1 MRLKAV
7 SLTLAVAALIVSGCG
22 SSSSSSSSSA
32 GSSSAAGSSAA
43 ATSSSASAPG
53 TSSSKATGTPIHL
66 SLIADMDFPPAGVS
80 LATARP
86 DLAADAAIKAVNA
99 AGGVHG
105 HPLVLSVCDSR
116 GNGNTAN
123 ACARSAVSGNT
134 VADIG
139 GFNFVG
145 TPVEIMNAGKL
156 AMIGRTPGFNPKEY
170 ALPTIFPYFGVGE
183 TGMSDAVY
191 AAVKFVH
198 ATKIA
203 LITSPPANAL
213 YFPTGEAEAKALG
226 ATVTS
231 TISAMPGSDL
241 TSAVLKAR
249 QNGAQAIAAISPIV
263 DQIIVAARQ
272 NGVTL
277 PIVSSLQP
285 AQIKSVGSAGNGVY
299 SVEPFQL
306 PSAPDPGLQ
315 QMNKELNAYQA
326 GIPQTVFTLPGWL
339 AVHMFADVA
348 DKLKVVNRAT
358 VLAAFQ
364 HLKAQN
370 AYDLIPPYTTTV
382 KFTGLGGMFPSL
394 YNPWMYLQQVENGQ
408 LVQRNGGNP
417 FNPFGG

>member
-7 SLTLAVAALIVSGCG
+7 SLSLGIAALIASGCG
-22 SSSSSSSSSA
+22 SSSSSST
-32 GSSSAAGSSAA
+32 SSAA
-43 ATSSSASAPG
+43 ASAASSTSSTSAATSASSG
-53 TSSSKATGTPIHL
+53 STATGSPIKL

-86 DLAADAAIKAVNA
+86 DQAAQAAIKAVNA

-123 ACARSAVSGNT
+123 ACARTAVANGT
-134 VADIG
+134 VADVG
-139 GFNFVG
+139 GFNFAG

-156 AMIGRTPGFNPKEY
+156 PMIGRTPGFNPKEY

-183 TGMSDAVY
+183 TGMSAAVY
-191 AAVKFVH
+191 AAVKYEH

-226 ATVTS
+226 ATITA

-241 TSAVLKAR
+241 TSAVLKAK
-249 QNGAQAIAAISPIV
+249 QNGTEAIAAITPIV
-263 DQIIVAARQ
+263 DQVIVAARQ

-285 AQIKSVGSAGNGVY
+285 AQIKSVGSAGEGVD
-299 SVEPFQL
+299 SIEPYQL
-306 PSAPDPGLQ
+306 PSAPDAGLQ
-315 QMNKELNAYQA
+315 QMQKEFNAYA
-326 GIPQTVFTLPGWL
+326 PGIPQTVFTLPAWL

-348 DKLKVVNRAT
+348 NKLPTVTRAS

-364 HLKAQN
+364 HLNKQY
-370 AYDLIPPYTTTV
+370 AYDLIPPYTTSV
-382 KFTGLGGMFPSL
+382 KFAGLGGLFPSL
-394 YNPWMYLQQVENGQ
+394 YNPYLYLQQVKGGA
-408 LVQRNGGNP
+408 LVQLNGGAP
-417 FNPFGG
+417 FNPFAG

>member
-7 SLTLAVAALIVSGCG
+7 PVMLAMAALIAAGCG
-22 SSSSSSSSSA
+22 SSNSSASSSSA
-32 GSSSAAGSSAA
+32 KSSSSAPS
-43 ATSSSASAPG
+43 
-53 TSSSKATGTPIHL
+53 TSSSKATGSPIHL

-86 DLAADAAIKAVNA
+86 DLAAEAAIKAVNA

-105 HPLVLSVCDSR
+105 HPLVLSVCDSK
-116 GNGNTAN
+116 GNGNVAN
-123 ACARSAVSGNT
+123 ACARSAVSGDT

-139 GFNFVG
+139 GFNFAG

-156 AMIGRTPGFNPKEY
+156 PMIGRTPGFNPKEY
-170 ALPTIFPYFGVGE
+170 SLPTIFPYFGVAE
-183 TGMSDAVY
+183 TGMSGAVY
-191 AAVKFVH
+191 AAVKYMH

-226 ATVTS
+226 ATVTG

-249 QNGAQAIAAISPIV
+249 QNGTQAIAAISPIV
-263 DQIIVAARQ
+263 DQVIVAARQ
-272 NGVTL
+272 NGVSL

-285 AQIKSVGSAGNGVY
+285 AQIKSVGSAGAGVY
-299 SVEPFQL
+299 SIEPYQL
-306 PSAPDPGLQ
+306 PTASQPGLE
-315 QMNKELNAYQA
+315 QMEKEFNEYAP
-326 GIPQTVFTLPGWL
+326 GIPQTVFTLPAWL
-339 AVHMFADVA
+339 AIHMFADVA
-348 DKLKVVNRAT
+348 NKLPVVNRST

-364 HLKAQN
+364 KLTNQY
-370 AYDLIPPYTTTV
+370 AYDLIPPYTTSA

-394 YNPWMYLQQVENGQ
+394 YNPSLYLQQVKNGALAQ
-408 LVQRNGGNP
+408 LNGGAP
-417 FNPFGG
+417 FNPFAG

>member
-1 MRLKAV
+1 MFRLKAL
-7 SLTLAVAALIVSGCG
+7 SLTLAVAGLMLSACG
-22 SSSSSSSSSA
+22 SSNSSSSSSSA
-32 GSSSAAGSSAA
+32 AASSSTSAAG
-43 ATSSSASAPG
+43 APS
-53 TSSSKATGTPIHL
+53 TSSSKATLSPIRL

-86 DLAADAAIKAVNA
+86 DLAAEAAIKAVNA

-105 HPLVLSVCDSR
+105 HPLVLSVCDSK
-116 GNGNTAN
+116 GNGNVAN
-123 ACARSAVSGNT
+123 SCARAAVANNT

-139 GFNFVG
+139 GFNFAG

-170 ALPTIFPYFGVGE
+170 SFPTIFPYFGVGE
-183 TGMSDAVY
+183 TGMSAAVY
-191 AAVKFVH
+191 AAAKFEH

-213 YFPTGEAEAKALG
+213 YFPTGEAMAKQLG
-226 ATVTS
+226 VTITG

-249 QNGAQAIAAISPIV
+249 QNGTQAIAAITPIV
-263 DQIIVAARQ
+263 DQVIVAARQ
-272 NGVTL
+272 NGITL

-285 AQIKSVGSAGNGVY
+285 AQIKSVGSAGEGVD
-299 SVEPFQL
+299 SIEPYQL
-306 PSAPDPGLQ
+306 PTASEPGLE
-315 QMNKELNAYQA
+315 QMEKELNEYAP

-348 DKLKVVNRAT
+348 DKLSVVNRAN

-364 HLKAQN
+364 KLTNQY
-370 AYDLIPPYTTTV
+370 AYDLIPPYTTSV
-382 KFTGLGGMFPSL
+382 PFRGLGGLFPSL
-394 YNPWMYLQQVENGQ
+394 YNPSLYLQQVKNGA
-408 LVQRNGGNP
+408 LVQLNGGAP
-417 FNPFGG
+417 FNPFAG